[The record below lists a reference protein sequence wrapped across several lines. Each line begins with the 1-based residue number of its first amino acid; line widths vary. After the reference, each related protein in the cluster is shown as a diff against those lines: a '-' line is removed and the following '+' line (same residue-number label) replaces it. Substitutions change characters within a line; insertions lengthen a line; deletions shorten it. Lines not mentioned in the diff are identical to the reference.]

1 MVDQPLEVATQPV
14 QVADQAEEVT
24 AQPLQVPDET
34 IEVTEQP
41 LEMVDQPLE
50 EEPVKVPDQI
60 IESVLS
66 ETVLSETALSEPEC
80 VSETVSSE
88 PEAKFDTVSLTEEQD
103 QSPGDSSLFELGR
116 NEPFENDP
124 LSIANENQREMELIV
139 EISTLQ
145 HELKTAQLKM
155 SDLQQNIEQLNAS
168 KSIAD
173 SFMKVTLDGAR

>member
-66 ETVLSETALSEPEC
+66 ETVLSEPEC

>member
-41 LEMVDQPLE
+41 LEMVDQPVE

-60 IESVLS
+60 IES
-66 ETVLSETALSEPEC
+66 VLSETALSEPEC

-173 SFMKVTLDGAR
+173 SFMKVNLDGAR